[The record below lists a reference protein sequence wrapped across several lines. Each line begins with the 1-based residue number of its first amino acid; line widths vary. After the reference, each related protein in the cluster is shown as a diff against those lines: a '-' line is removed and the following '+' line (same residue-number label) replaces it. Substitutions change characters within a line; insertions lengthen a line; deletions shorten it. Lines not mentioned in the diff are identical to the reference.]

1 MPHPW
6 HRWKWWQRWGRDPVV
21 VQTLRSTAAAT
32 ISYVVALRLSS
43 EPAPLTAPLTAL
55 LVVQVTLYSTL
66 TTSLRRVN
74 SVVVGVLIAIAFSAL
89 VGLTWWS
96 LALVIL
102 ASLVVGRFV
111 RVEEFVPEVAISA
124 MLVLGVTQVADT
136 AWDRVLETLIG
147 AVVGLLFNVVLVPPV
162 WVDTAGDSIV
172 DLARRMRRLLLD
184 IGEELADPDARP
196 GAGAGPRAGPGP
208 GPAPVPEA
216 ATSVPEATTSVPEAT
231 TPVPEATTPVP
242 EATTPVPEATTPVPE
257 AAAPLPEAATPAPV
271 ERAEARLHEARRLDN
286 DVADVDAALRQAEDS
301 LRLNP
306 RVKEGLLHRIVLR
319 TGLDTLEI
327 SAVVLR
333 VLARS
338 LTDLAKERQGA
349 RLVRQ
354 EARLVRRETGLAL
367 RETLRHLGDTLV
379 SFADLVTSHSSDGAE
394 TAEDRLSQH
403 LEAAHTARDAAAGLL
418 KAEAA
423 HDPDRW
429 QLYGALLTEI
439 DRVLDELDP
448 DHRGRRLLEELDR
461 HTRAREERR
470 RRVTSLATRARRT
483 P

>member
-6 HRWKWWQRWGRDPVV
+6 RRWKWWQRWGRDPVV

-74 SVVVGVLIAIAFSAL
+74 SVVVGVLIAIAFSVL

-96 LALVIL
+96 LALIIL

-111 RVEEFVPEVAISA
+111 KVEEFVPEVAISA
-124 MLVLGVTQVADT
+124 MLVLGVTQVTDT

-184 IGEELADPDARP
+184 IGEELAAPEARP
-196 GAGAGPRAGPGP
+196 EH
-208 GPAPVPEA
+208 APVPEEI
-216 ATSVPEATTSVPEAT
+216 S
-231 TPVPEATTPVP
+231 
-242 EATTPVPEATTPVPE
+242 
-257 AAAPLPEAATPAPV
+257 PAPF
-271 ERAEARLHEARRLDN
+271 ERAAARLHEARRLDN

-327 SAVVLR
+327 CAVVLR

-338 LTDLAKERQGA
+338 LTDLAKEREGNP
-349 RLVRQ
+349 
-354 EARLVRRETGLAL
+354 LVRRETGLAL
-367 RETLRHLGDTLV
+367 RETLRHLADTLV
-379 SFADLVTSHSSDGAE
+379 SFADLVTSHSSAGAE
-394 TAEDRLSQH
+394 TAEDRLGEE
-403 LEAAHTARDAAAGLL
+403 LGAARAARDHAAGLL
-418 KAEAA
+418 KDEAA
-423 HDPDRW
+423 HDPERW
-429 QLYGALLTEI
+429 QLYGALLAEI
-439 DRVLDELDP
+439 DRVLDEIDP
-448 DHRGRRLLEELDR
+448 GHRGRRLMEELDR
-461 HTRAREERR
+461 HTRMRAERR
-470 RRVTSLATRARRT
+470 RRVTSLAARARRT

>member
-1 MPHPW
+1 MPHPSDW
-6 HRWKWWQRWGRDPVV
+6 LVVHPSRWPWWQRWRRDPFV

-32 ISYVVALRLSS
+32 LSYVVALQLSA

-66 TTSLRRVN
+66 KTSLRRVT

-111 RVEEFVPEVAISA
+111 RVEEFIPEVAISA
-124 MLVLGVTQVADT
+124 MLVLGVTQVANT

-172 DLARRMRRLLLD
+172 DLARRMRRLLFD
-184 IGEELADPDARP
+184 IGEELAEPARSSET
-196 GAGAGPRAGPGP
+196 GASPP
-208 GPAPVPEA
+208 
-216 ATSVPEATTSVPEAT
+216 
-231 TPVPEATTPVP
+231 
-242 EATTPVPEATTPVPE
+242 
-257 AAAPLPEAATPAPV
+257 PV
-271 ERAEARLHEARRLDN
+271 ERAVSRLHEARLLDN

-306 RVKEGLLHRIVLR
+306 RVKEGVLHRIVLR

-327 SAVVLR
+327 CAVVLR
-333 VLARS
+333 VLTRT
-338 LTDLAKERQGA
+338 LTDLAKERHGA
-349 RLVRQ
+349 ALF
-354 EARLVRRETGLAL
+354 RRETGEAL
-367 RETLRHLGDTLV
+367 QETVRHLADVLV
-379 SFADLVTSHSSDGAE
+379 SFAVLVTSHSSTGSERAEGHLGDELGA
-394 TAEDRLSQH
+394 AR
-403 LEAAHTARDAAAGLL
+403 AARDRAAGLL
-418 KAEAA
+418 RSDAA
-423 HDPDRW
+423 DDPDHW
-429 QLYGALLTEI
+429 QLYGALLAEI

-448 DHRGRRLLEELDR
+448 DHRGRRLMEELDR

-470 RRVTSLATRARRT
+470 RRVTAFASRARRAS
-483 P
+483 